1 MVSARRRPG
10 GPEAQNN
17 LAAIYCLGQGIPRDN
32 QEAMCWYRRAAEQ
45 GDAVAQYN
53 LANMY
58 AQGQGV
64 PKNTIQAHYWYSLA
78 ASQGDQDALAML
90 DRLEGKMTR
99 AQLDASQKLVRE
111 SRPFR

>member
-1 MVSARRRPG
+1 M
-10 GPEAQNN
+10 
-17 LAAIYCLGQGIPRDN
+17 Y
-32 QEAMCWYRRAAEQ
+32 WYRRAAEQ

-58 AQGQGV
+58 VQGQGV
-64 PKNTIQAHYWYSLA
+64 PKDTIQAHYWYSLA
-78 ASQGDQDALAML
+78 AAQGDQDALAMQ